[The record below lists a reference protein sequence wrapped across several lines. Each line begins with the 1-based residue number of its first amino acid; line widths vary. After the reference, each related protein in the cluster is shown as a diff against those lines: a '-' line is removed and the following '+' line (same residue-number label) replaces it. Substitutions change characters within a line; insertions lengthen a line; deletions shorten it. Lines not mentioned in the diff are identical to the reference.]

1 MIIPFC
7 FITSPHFKNLF
18 FSRRQI
24 IVALKSAKRYLKS
37 IQNHY
42 KLHLIF
48 LLTLHHLQWILQK
61 STTFHMMATWKFLYR
76 YPLFSCID
84 MVQYTSNLSAVKVW
98 NMGFDDAVNL
108 LLIYEDYY
116 CLFNPEVSFL

>member
-1 MIIPFC
+1 
-7 FITSPHFKNLF
+7 
-18 FSRRQI
+18 
-24 IVALKSAKRYLKS
+24 
-37 IQNHY
+37 
-42 KLHLIF
+42 
-48 LLTLHHLQWILQK
+48 
-61 STTFHMMATWKFLYR
+61 MMATWKFLYR